1 MIRTPVHTIYNALDH
16 KDAMNKQLA
25 GLSSSSKGASALVF
39 ALCALA
45 ISAVCAQTYPNRP
58 IRLVTAAAGGGNDV
72 GARIIAQG
80 LTERLGQQVIV
91 DNRGGAHVPANT
103 VAKAVPDGYTIL
115 VQNNTVWLAPLLE
128 KTAYDHFRELTPI
141 VLTARAPNI
150 LVVHPALPVS
160 SVKELIAAAKAAP
173 GTLNYASGV
182 VGSSNHIAAELFKAM
197 AGVDL
202 VRIGYKG
209 SGPAL
214 IDVMAGQVQMIFSTV
229 TGSLVH
235 VKTGRLKA
243 LAITSAQP
251 SPLAPGVPTI
261 AASGVPGYASEAIYG
276 VWAPAKTPAGI
287 LNRLNQE
294 IVTVLTTPQNRERF
308 ISTGSE
314 VVASTPQVF
323 AAEIKAETT
332 RLEKVFKSAGIRA
345 E

>member
-1 MIRTPVHTIYNALDH
+1 MTNPP
-16 KDAMNKQLA
+16 
-25 GLSSSSKGASALVF
+25 SSRARSSAGASLALL

-45 ISAVCAQTYPNRP
+45 ASAVCAQSYPNRP
-58 IRLVTAAAGGGNDV
+58 IRFVTAAPGGGNDV
-72 GARIIAQG
+72 AARIIAPG

-103 VAKAVPDGYTIL
+103 VAKAAPDGYTIL

-128 KTAYDHFRELTPI
+128 KTAYDHFRELAPI
-141 VLTARAPNI
+141 TLTARAPNI
-150 LVVHPALPVS
+150 LVVHPSLPVG
-160 SVKELIAAAKAAP
+160 SVRELIAAAKAAP

-214 IDVMAGQVQMIFSTV
+214 IDVMAGQVKMIFATV
-229 TGSLVH
+229 TSSLGH
-235 VKTGRLKA
+235 VKSGRLKA

-251 SPLAPGVPTI
+251 SPLAPGLPTI
-261 AASGVPGYASEAIYG
+261 AASGVPGYAAEAIYG
-276 VWAPAKTPAGI
+276 VWAPAKTPAAI
-287 LNRLNQE
+287 SSRLNEE
-294 IVTVLTTPQNRERF
+294 IVKVLTTPQNRERF
-308 ISTGSE
+308 VSTGAE

-323 AAEIKAETT
+323 AAEIKAEST
-332 RLEKVFKSAGIRA
+332 RLEKVFRSAGIRV